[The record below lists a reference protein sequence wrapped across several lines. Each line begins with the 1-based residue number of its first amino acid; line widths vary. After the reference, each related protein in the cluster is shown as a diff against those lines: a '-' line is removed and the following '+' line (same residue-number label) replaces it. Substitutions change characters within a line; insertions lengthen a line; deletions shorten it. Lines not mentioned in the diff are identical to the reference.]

1 MTMHMLAPLLSL
13 CVLLTLTAT
22 CAGQPTR
29 VMPGEL
35 PPNVAAPVVNTI
47 TVAGAPGAVFDL
59 VTTAR
64 WWPWWHPATRAV
76 GGVTERPYGL
86 GDRIQER
93 GQIGNRDFQVIW
105 TVVEHVRPSRVV
117 LRTDQPPAQ
126 ITYTLQALNGA
137 TVFTRELK
145 YAVDHPAA
153 MPSAATEL
161 DRLMRA
167 QSEQAVNQLKKLVE
181 TVLRAEAID
190 TP

>member
-1 MTMHMLAPLLSL
+1 MHRRAPLLWL
-13 CVLLTLTAT
+13 GVLLTLTAAG
-22 CAGQPTR
+22 AGQPAR
-29 VMPGEL
+29 VMPGAL
-35 PPNVAAPVVNTI
+35 PPHAAAPVVH
-47 TVAGAPGAVFDL
+47 TVSIAGAAGAVFDL

-64 WWPWWHPATRAV
+64 WWPRWHPATQAV

-86 GDRIQER
+86 GDRILER

-126 ITYTLQALNGA
+126 ITYTFQALDGA
-137 TVFTRELK
+137 TRFTRELR
-145 YAVDHPAA
+145 YAIDTPAA
-153 MPSAATEL
+153 MPSATEL

-167 QSEQAVNQLKKLVE
+167 QSAQAVHQLQALVE
-181 TVLRAEAID
+181 TILRAEAMD